1 MKYLSSIDK
10 SGKKIRQLT
19 AGQEGFTIL
28 EGMVAAAIFGIC
40 MMSVVGMLV
49 GTFNTNN
56 VSRDVTEATA
66 RGADVIERIARLDY
80 FDNRL
85 QTNTFTLPDSDDGK
99 YSYAVNITLND
110 IMDNTMSIAVA
121 VSWRDRGR
129 TRSVV
134 INDIRADII

>member
-10 SGKKIRQLT
+10 CGKKIRQLT

>member
-1 MKYLSSIDK
+1 MKYLSSIHK

-28 EGMVAAAIFGIC
+28 EGLVASAIFGIC
-40 MMSVVGMLV
+40 MMGVVGMLV

-56 VSRDVTEATA
+56 VSRDMTEATA
-66 RGADVIERIARLDY
+66 RGAEVVERIARMDY
-80 FDNRL
+80 FDDRL
-85 QTNTFTLPDSDDGK
+85 QDNTFAVPDSDDGK
-99 YSYAVNITLND
+99 YSYAVNIRLND
-110 IMDNTMSIAVA
+110 IMDNTMSIDVT
-121 VSWRDRGR
+121 VSWRDRAR